1 MRYNDWKNWIGNLP
15 WYLKWFAVLVLIRPV
30 VDNFYYLKNISPV
43 LSPLY
48 FVGIATPILCIIGI
62 INFKKKDSSIFDILF
77 GVWTILMLIS
87 LLFMFIYDPLSK
99 TFLEYLLKLTMPIY
113 LFFFL
118 RLFIRSRRD
127 LDGILQTFLYSS
139 LFVVAVFLFEIFVNP
154 VKVLKTRGLERI
166 QGSYG
171 DVMNYAIYMS
181 LGFLI
186 MCYFYLRNKNIT
198 SIIKMNRNIIITII
212 LSLACLFKIS
222 HTASYGVFIMLLSLF
237 LLYNLKTNK
246 TVGVILIIIIGSLA
260 YFFGSSTIDEKIA
273 PLIKTD
279 IAVYEGKK
287 ENERLLHGRVGRWKK
302 MIEEYSEYSVPT
314 QLFGMPLN
322 ITDTYPYVG
331 TGSHNDFVRILFYT
345 GFLGL
350 SVYILILINIFRRIK
365 YLNSN
370 DTFLTIGTFMVLF
383 MYSIS
388 TCPTLYAPMLYI
400 IYSVICFIALPKS
413 IINKSSHE

>member
-1 MRYNDWKNWIGNLP
+1 MKFKDWKIWISALP
-15 WYLKWFAVLVLIRPV
+15 WHLKWFVVLVLIRPI

-48 FVGIATPILCIIGI
+48 FVGIATPILCILGI
-62 INFKKKDSSIFDILF
+62 VMYKKKDTSVFDFLF
-77 GVWTILMLIS
+77 GAWTVLMLIS

-99 TFLEYLLKLTMPIY
+99 TFLEYFLKLTLPAY

-118 RLFIRSRRD
+118 RLLIRSRKD
-127 LDGILQTFLYSS
+127 LDGLLQTFIYSS
-139 LFVVAVFLFEIFVNP
+139 LVVVAIFLFEIFVNP

-186 MCYFYLRNKNIT
+186 MCYFYLRNKNIG
-198 SIIKMNRNIIITII
+198 SMIKINRNIIITIV

-222 HTASYGVFIMLLSLF
+222 HTASYGVFLMILALF
-237 LLYNLKTNK
+237 IVFNLKTNK
-246 TVGVILIIIIGSLA
+246 TAGIMLIIVVGSLA
-260 YFFGSSTIDEKIA
+260 YFFGASTIEEKIT

-287 ENERLLHGRVGRWKK
+287 ANERLLHGRVGRWK
-302 MIEEYSEYSVPT
+302 MMLEEYSGFPVAA
-314 QLFGMPLN
+314 QLFGMPL
-322 ITDTYPYVG
+322 IIKETYSYVG
-331 TGSHNDFVRILFYT
+331 TGSHNDFMRILFFT

-350 SVYILILINIFRRIK
+350 AVYILILFNIFMRLK
-365 YLNSN
+365 YLSSS
-370 DTFLTIGTFMVLF
+370 DYFLTLGTFMILF
-383 MYSIS
+383 MYSVS
-388 TCPTLYAPMLYI
+388 TCPTLYAPMIYI
-400 IYSVICFIALPKS
+400 IYGILCYIALPKS
-413 IINKSSHE
+413 VLSESK